1 MKDDKTALK
10 ISLLEEMPCAVLF
23 VNGDGVIEYAND
35 EACAL
40 LRKERRA
47 LLGRVCSD
55 ALGGGTDSGLS
66 RLMDGAVR
74 EGRAFLKRRAPY
86 RFDCGDG
93 ELYVT
98 ASPHSEGGVIFILE
112 EASASSAKDS
122 AMVYINELNRQLE
135 SRNKL
140 IAETFGRFLSDD
152 VVKDLLED
160 PQKANLGGKK
170 CLITILMSDLRGFT
184 AMSEKM
190 KPSDIVDMLNYYF
203 GVMLE
208 CITRNNG
215 NVIEFLGDGIFVVF
229 GAPIA
234 SENHA
239 AEAVAAAVEM
249 ERAMADVN
257 KWNVERGYPELSMGI
272 GINTGSAVVG
282 NIGCEKRTKYGVLG
296 SNVNLTGRIESYTV
310 AGQIL
315 ISPTT
320 REQIAEE
327 LIIEQEADV
336 SPKGVDGVLHLTQ
349 VIGIGGDYNV
359 SYEIVHKPLFGLDMP
374 HVITYRSLEGKHV
387 SDESYLGKIL
397 AVSEEQVLL
406 ESPHDLEV
414 FDNIRMDLAGETYGK
429 VIKKT
434 EGGYLIDFT
443 ALPESFKIWFDAITQ
458 GSRD

>member
-1 MKDDKTALK
+1 MDSNKLLLYENLIGTMSEGVMVFDDNGNVILCNDKAGELLDLQPPFEGLTLK
-10 ISLLEEMPCAVLF
+10 YFLQNM
-23 VNGDGVIEYAND
+23 
-35 EACAL
+35 
-40 LRKERRA
+40 
-47 LLGRVCSD
+47 
-55 ALGGGTDSGLS
+55 
-66 RLMDGAVR
+66 
-74 EGRAFLKRRAPY
+74 EGRYDEFGDAVVEAIYEKETRHNFTVSYSSDKGDRRYLVSTGYLKGE
-86 RFDCGDG
+86 GDSNNVLALINDIS
-93 ELYVT
+93 EL
-98 ASPHSEGGVIFILE
+98 E
-112 EASASSAKDS
+112 
-122 AMVYINELNRQLE
+122 
-135 SRNKL
+135 KL
-140 IAETFGRFLSDD
+140 HETFGRYVSDD
-152 VVKDLLED
+152 IAKAILET
-160 PQKANLGGKK
+160 PGG
-170 CLITILMSDLRGFT
+170 LDMGGDERSVTILMSDLRGFT

-320 REQIAEE
+320 REQIAED

-359 SYEIVHKPLFGLDMP
+359 SYEIVRKPLFGLDMP

-434 EGGYLIDFT
+434 DEGYLIDFT
-443 ALPESFKIWFDAITQ
+443 ALPESFRIWFDAITQ